1 MKCRCAMFQDQAA
14 YTMENVVA
22 DVVGV
27 MEALGHDRM
36 TLVVHDWGGLIGW
49 CAAHAVHLHR
59 TQLRS
64 SSGCV
69 LALQWSATWNAWAS
83 WWHAV
88 PLQSRAIACYIA

>member
-1 MKCRCAMFQDQAA
+1 MFQDQAA

-49 CAAHAVHLHR
+49 CAAHGFHLHR
-59 TQLRS
+59 TRLLSCLAASWRCNYQLTRLH
-64 SSGCV
+64 GPHGGMLCHCCCV
-69 LALQWSATWNAWAS
+69 LQCMS
-83 WWHAV
+83 
-88 PLQSRAIACYIA
+88 